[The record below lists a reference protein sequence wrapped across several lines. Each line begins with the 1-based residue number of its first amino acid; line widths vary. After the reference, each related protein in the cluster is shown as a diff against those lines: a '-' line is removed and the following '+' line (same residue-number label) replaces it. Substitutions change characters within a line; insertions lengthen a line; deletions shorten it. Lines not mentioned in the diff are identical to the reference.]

1 MSGCKSEAQDVHRLE
16 DLLLVQQAEEVVR
29 QSRLEVAWVQLFGQS
44 EEGFRLLHKVV
55 DVKDGLGAA
64 KEGRRKGQPSV
75 ETVAG
80 GRADILWQR
89 VLLQV
94 GVKAGLG

>member
-1 MSGCKSEAQDVHRLE
+1 MSRWNSEAQGVHRLE

-29 QSRLEVAWVQLFGQS
+29 QCRLEVAWVQLFGQS

-64 KEGRRKGQPSV
+64 KGGKGEG
-75 ETVAG
+75 
-80 GRADILWQR
+80 
-89 VLLQV
+89 
-94 GVKAGLG
+94 